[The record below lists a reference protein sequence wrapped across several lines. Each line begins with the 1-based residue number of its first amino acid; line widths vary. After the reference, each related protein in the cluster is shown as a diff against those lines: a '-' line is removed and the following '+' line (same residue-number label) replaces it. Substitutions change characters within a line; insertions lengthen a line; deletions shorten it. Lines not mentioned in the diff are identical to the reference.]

1 MVLSG
6 TLKEF
11 ILADVFHLLTQQKIT
26 GKLFLSDGQSE
37 GAIIFKS
44 GMIVGAE
51 KDEETLQN
59 KLFNFLVDVK
69 KKSPEHLNTLFTS
82 HEGNLNGLC
91 AALVDRNLMTVKE
104 IKTFADNCV
113 EDITC
118 SLLMWKSGVYR
129 FNSLRSVIPL
139 ACSTVSISSE
149 NIIMEGM
156 RRVDEWNRMVDKI
169 NEDSV
174 FVKTDRSAPEA
185 AELDIFCK
193 PEEYI
198 YTLLD
203 GSSSVSSIV
212 RSSCLSEYKVYESLH
227 MLLQTQRIIPL
238 PPKISQTIQ
247 AAIDRKELE
256 GTSSSGTKTAL
267 SSLFTI
273 GFVGLILLFGIAF
286 KSFLMSDITSE
297 SRRKRSEL
305 FFSQTQE
312 KIVNASLFHQA
323 LTGEEDSGPEELK
336 KAGLLTGHDLSP
348 SNSFKD

>member
-37 GAIIFKS
+37 GAIIFKN

-51 KDEETLQN
+51 KDEERLQN

-69 KKSPEHLNTLFTS
+69 KKSPEHLNTLFKS

-113 EDITC
+113 EDIAC
-118 SLLMWKSGVYR
+118 SLLMWKSGAYR
-129 FNSLRSVIPL
+129 FNSLRSVAPL

-174 FVKTDRSAPEA
+174 FVKADKTAPEA
-185 AELDIFCK
+185 VELDIFCK

-212 RSSCLSEYKVYESLH
+212 RTSCLSEYKVYESIN
-227 MLLQTQRIIPL
+227 MLLQNQRIIPL

-256 GTSSSGTKTAL
+256 GASSSGMKTVL

-273 GFVGLILLFGIAF
+273 GLVGTILLIGISF
-286 KSFLMSDITSE
+286 KHFLLADITSE
-297 SRRKRSEL
+297 SCRKRSEL
-305 FFSQTQE
+305 FYVQTQ
-312 KIVNASLFHQA
+312 KKTVNASLFHQA
-323 LTGEEDSGPEELK
+323 LTGEENMEPKELK
-336 KAGLLTGHDLSP
+336 KAGLLTEHDLSP
-348 SNSFKD
+348 SNCFKD

>member
-69 KKSPEHLNTLFTS
+69 KKSPEHLNVLFTS
-82 HEGNLNGLC
+82 HEGNLNALC
-91 AALVDRNLMTVKE
+91 ASLIDRKLMTVKE
-104 IKTFADNCV
+104 IKMFTDSCV
-113 EDITC
+113 EDIAC
-118 SLLMWKSGVYR
+118 SLLMWKSGAYR
-129 FNSLRSVIPL
+129 FNSLRSVAPL

-169 NEDSV
+169 QEDSV
-174 FVKTDRSAPEA
+174 FVKADKTAPEN

-193 PEEYI
+193 PEEYV
-198 YTLLD
+198 YGLLD
-203 GSSSVSSIV
+203 GSCTVSSIV
-212 RSSCLSEYKVYESLH
+212 RCSCLSEYRVYESLN
-227 MLLQTQRIIPL
+227 MLLQDNRIIPL

-256 GTSSSGTKTAL
+256 ETSSSGSKAAF
-267 SSLFTI
+267 SSLFA
-273 GFVGLILLFGIAF
+273 VGLVIFIFLMGFSFRTFFLSDISRKACRERTELFHTYTQNKMQNA
-286 KSFLMSDITSE
+286 SFL
-297 SRRKRSEL
+297 
-305 FFSQTQE
+305 
-312 KIVNASLFHQA
+312 HQA
-323 LTGEEDSGPEELK
+323 LTGEQDLEPDELK
-336 KAGLLTGHDLSP
+336 KKDLLTERDISP
-348 SNSFKD
+348 LNCFKD